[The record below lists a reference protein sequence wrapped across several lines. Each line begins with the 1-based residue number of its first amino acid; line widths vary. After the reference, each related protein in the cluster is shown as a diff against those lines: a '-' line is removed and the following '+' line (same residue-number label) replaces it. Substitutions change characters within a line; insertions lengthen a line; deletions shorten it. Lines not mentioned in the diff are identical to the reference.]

1 MVRLLGALI
10 LFIGFI
16 YLTVKL
22 FYYFSYWGLGLSI
35 ILLAAILV
43 IIFVSL
49 IVSLALYYKK
59 EIFLI
64 VQHVASK
71 ITSTKTWRSFNQ
83 AIRKRCPL
91 LYQFTINR
99 FKKDKTLG
107 LYFTVGFSISF
118 IFLLLFLGIIQD
130 FVFKDSLVL
139 ADLRIIYLFRP
150 IASANLNHFFA
161 FFTVLGNWQTI
172 ILLFA
177 ALAIFQLVSK
187 NYRRIIYLGA
197 SIGAGS
203 VFSYITKFIFHR
215 PRPPLVSLIKQPIS
229 YGLPSGHALLAVCFY
244 GFIAYLLIKYFKKIY
259 AKVLIA
265 FFSLILIILIGLS
278 RVYLGVHYLSDVLAG
293 WYLGFFALILALTFF
308 EINGKFYVREKK
320 AVKDRVVFK
329 YVMAAALFIFAVYF
343 INNSYKS
350 IEFVEPHEVFIET
363 NISDFIK
370 RASLYSENL
379 LGQKMEPVSFVVAGD
394 EEVLKQIFARAG
406 WEKAEAP
413 SIKNILKIS
422 SAIAKNLSYP
432 NAPMTP
438 SFYNNKTND
447 LGFEKPVEPNTARQR
462 HHTRYWKT
470 GYQVGAKD
478 IWVATASFD
487 EGVEI
492 GAIIQL
498 PTHKIDPDIDKE
510 REFIMNDLKKTNLI
524 TAYQKI
530 NLVGKTSG
538 INAAGD
544 SFFTDGQAY
553 LVYPAPRE

>member
-1 MVRLLGALI
+1 MIRFLGALI

-64 VQHVASK
+64 IQYITSK
-71 ITSTKTWRSFNQ
+71 ITTTKIWQSFNQ

-107 LYFTVGFSISF
+107 LYFTIGLLVSL

-130 FVFKDSLVL
+130 FVFKDSLVS
-139 ADLRIIYLFRP
+139 ADLRIIYLFRT

-177 ALAIFQLVSK
+177 ALAIFQLISK
-187 NYRRIIYLGA
+187 NYRSIIYLGV

-215 PRPPLVSLIKQPIS
+215 PRPPLVSLIEQPVS

-259 AKVLIA
+259 AKTLIA
-265 FFSLILIILIGLS
+265 FFSLVLIILIGLS

-293 WYLGFFALILALTFF
+293 WYLGFFTLILAITFF
-308 EINGKFYVREKK
+308 EINSKFYKREKK
-320 AVKDRVVFK
+320 AVKNKVAFK
-329 YVMAAALFIFAVYF
+329 YAMAAALFIIAVYF
-343 INNSYKS
+343 INNSYKN
-350 IEFVEPHEVFIET
+350 IEFSRSSKIFTET
-363 NISDFIK
+363 NLSDFIK
-370 RASLYSENL
+370 RAPLYSENFL
-379 LGQKMEPVSFVVAGD
+379 RQKMEPVSFIAVGD
-394 EEVLKQIFARAG
+394 EE
-406 WEKAEAP
+406 E
-413 SIKNILKIS
+413 
-422 SAIAKNLSYP
+422 
-432 NAPMTP
+432 
-438 SFYNNKTND
+438 
-447 LGFEKPVEPNTARQR
+447 
-462 HHTRYWKT
+462 
-470 GYQVGAKD
+470 
-478 IWVATASFD
+478 
-487 EGVEI
+487 
-492 GAIIQL
+492 
-498 PTHKIDPDIDKE
+498 
-510 REFIMNDLKKTNLI
+510 
-524 TAYQKI
+524 
-530 NLVGKTSG
+530 
-538 INAAGD
+538 
-544 SFFTDGQAY
+544 
-553 LVYPAPRE
+553 